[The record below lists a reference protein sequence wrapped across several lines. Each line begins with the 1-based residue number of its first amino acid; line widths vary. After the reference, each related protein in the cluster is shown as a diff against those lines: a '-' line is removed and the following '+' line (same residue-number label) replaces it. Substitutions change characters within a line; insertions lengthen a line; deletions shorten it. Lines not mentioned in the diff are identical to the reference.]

1 MVETGKDSKRRRFI
15 LVWLFDRTFDE
26 FGPDE
31 KLGDAI
37 VDETYLFEN
46 GTYAHSI

>member
-1 MVETGKDSKRRRFI
+1 
-15 LVWLFDRTFDE
+15 LFDRTFDE

-37 VDETYLFEN
+37 VDEIYLFED